1 MTRLLTQKFA
11 ATVAAV
17 LVTIAAF
24 QTIAIGMQ
32 TTAGQSQ
39 TVASGAVE
47 SSVPRAVS
55 RTPRP
60 ACHGVSRDSSD
71 RTLSL

>member
-1 MTRLLTQKFA
+1 MTRLITHKFG
-11 ATVAAV
+11 ATVVAIM
-17 LVTIAAF
+17 VTIAVF

-39 TVASGAVE
+39 TVASGAAK

-55 RTPRP
+55 RTPQA
-60 ACHGVSRDSSD
+60 ACLGVSRDSSVQ
-71 RTLSL
+71 TPSL

>member
-1 MTRLLTQKFA
+1 MTRLLTQKFG
-11 ATVAAV
+11 ATVAAIG
-17 LVTIAAF
+17 VTIAVF

-55 RTPRP
+55 RTPQA
-60 ACHGVSRDSSD
+60 ACLGVSRDSSD
-71 RTLSL
+71 QTPSL